1 MSHVNPSE
9 GGSYTFNPK
18 TGKYKL
24 VQQTLPQNAA
34 PTESLNEVITDG
46 TVDKEESDPSG
57 DGE

>member
-9 GGSYTFNPK
+9 GGSYTFNTK

-24 VQQTLPQNAA
+24 VQQTLPPNAV
-34 PTESLNEVITDG
+34 PTESSNEVITDG
-46 TVDKEESDPSG
+46 TVDKEETDPSG

>member
-9 GGSYTFNPK
+9 GGSYTFDPK

-24 VQQTLPQNAA
+24 VQQTLPPNAA

>member
-18 TGKYKL
+18 TGKYNL
-24 VQQTLPQNAA
+24 VQQTLPPNAV
-34 PTESLNEVITDG
+34 PTESSNEVITDG
-46 TVDKEESDPSG
+46 PADTEESDPSG